1 MSPSGCWGCRAV
13 WRPRTGLKSRNAW
26 KKCPH
31 HHQHPSCAGFHQSP
45 GLFQTPDNTKTQV
58 SVINKSWKTHIPQY
72 VFIFSATSSNFLRK
86 AHEVVTA
93 ESRRDLWLVA
103 GRLSV
108 AIMACPSSSSSNKS
122 HSQHQV
128 EEPFF
133 KGSLCFVLSLSCPL
147 LLLLLVI
154 CVTYIYLCLT
164 TFLRYVAAKK
174 ILNELMKNKC

>member
-1 MSPSGCWGCRAV
+1 MSPSGCRGCRAV

-45 GLFQTPDNTKTQV
+45 GLFQSPDNTKTQV

-72 VFIFSATSSNFLRK
+72 VFIFSATSSNFLRE

-103 GRLSV
+103 DRLSV

-122 HSQHQV
+122 HSQHHA
-128 EEPFF
+128 
-133 KGSLCFVLSLSCPL
+133 CPL
-147 LLLLLVI
+147 LLLLLLI

-174 ILNELMKNKC
+174 ILNELMKNKY